1 MRHGDINLLYQLLA
15 VNLIAGSALGA
26 VLAAL
31 FLAFDLDGLRTLVLA
46 SDQEATALAML
57 FIGCA
62 STFATAAVA
71 GAVMMLATADDN
83 DAGGGGVM
91 RQIAINIEADGRAQ
105 FCERRRD

>member
-83 DAGGGGVM
+83 DAGGGVM